1 MITWYKKY
9 SSILRASIITALEY
23 KANSIV
29 GLFAIFTG
37 LLIEYLIWDMIYVPS
52 NFIHT
57 IPDNVKII
65 NDEVFINELSFEAC
79 IVTIF
84 LSMIVGQLKSS
95 WVTSFEMIMQIRQ
108 GFMNQYIVKPISF
121 FSYNLM
127 NFIGTNILYYIPYTI
142 LIIALPIIFSD
153 LIFINFIQIP
163 FFILAVIMSI
173 YLSYSIYFFMVC
185 FAFWFGEVRALLA
198 SYNIAMFV
206 LAGQIVPLTFFPES
220 YINIINY
227 TPFPYLIYFPVET
240 AMLQEFYFYQWFILF
255 CKGILWCIFMR
266 LLSGIL
272 YSIGIRRY
280 EAYGS

>member
-37 LLIEYLIWDMIYVPS
+37 LFIEYLIWSMIYS
-52 NFIHT
+52 SENTAYT
-57 IPDNVKII
+57 IDGWTFNRLI
-65 NDEVFINELSFEAC
+65 AY
-79 IVTIF
+79 IF
-84 LSMIVGQLKSS
+84 LSMIIGQLKSS
-95 WVTSFEMIMQIRQ
+95 WVTAHEMIMQIRQ

-121 FSYNLM
+121 FSYHLM
-127 NFIGTNILYYIPYTI
+127 NFIGTNILFYIPYTI
-142 LIIALPIIFSD
+142 LIIIAPIIFKD

-163 FFILAVIMSI
+163 FFVLAVIMSI

-198 SYNIAMFV
+198 AYNISMFV
-206 LAGQIVPLTFFPES
+206 LAGQIIPLDFFPK
-220 YINIINY
+220 YYQNIIDY
-227 TPFPYLIYFPVET
+227 TPIPYLIKFPVDI
-240 AMLQEFYFYQWFILF
+240 AMALEINLYQWIFSMLI
-255 CKGILWCIFMR
+255 GILWCIIMR
-266 LLSGIL
+266 SLSGIV
-272 YSIGIRRY
+272 YNIGIRRY